1 MSEIYQ
7 TITLEAYSI
16 AEPDSVYRLSALVE
30 TDGSF
35 TYPSLAKESIVHK
48 DKDFGF
54 EDIADNHDFIRKELY
69 DLVSGKEVDIY
80 VKEEMSTIPL
90 EDYLVIKKLL
100 DRGIE
105 LKMI

>member
-1 MSEIYQ
+1 MSKIYQ
-7 TITLEAYSI
+7 TISLETDSI

-30 TDGSF
+30 ADGSF
-35 TYPSLAKESIVHK
+35 TLPSLIKENTIHSN
-48 DKDFGF
+48 KDFGY
-54 EDIADNHDFIRKELY
+54 EEEIDNPDFLRKELY

-80 VKEEMSTIPL
+80 VKEEMSTISP
-90 EDYLVIKKLL
+90 EDYGILKKLL